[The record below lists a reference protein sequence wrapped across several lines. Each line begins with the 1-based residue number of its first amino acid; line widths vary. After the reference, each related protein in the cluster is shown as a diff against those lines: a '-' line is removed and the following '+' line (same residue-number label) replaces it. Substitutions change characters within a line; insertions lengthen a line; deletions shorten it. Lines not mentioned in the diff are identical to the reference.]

1 MQQGTEIVGR
11 YILAFVEST
20 GKVSPVF
27 ERKTRKMFAE
37 NDLDVDSIS
46 ENSWHDALNYAKAMD
61 QVKDEVG
68 SKTITEAG
76 IEQAKAVPWPDHIET
91 VADGLQFIVEADR
104 DAHRGGYEGGYVVEE
119 TGDHSARIG
128 IKQGAPYPLENFK
141 GVFLGAGRQLSDGSV
156 DLSETSPRPDEQA
169 AFELTW

>member
-37 NDLDVDSIS
+37 NGLDIDSIS
-46 ENSWHDALNYAKAMD
+46 EDSWHDALNYAEAMR
-61 QVKDEVG
+61 QVKNEVG

-91 VADGLQFIVEADR
+91 VADGMEFIVEADR
-104 DAHRGGYEGGYVVEE
+104 EAHRGGYDGGYVFEE
-119 TGDHSARIG
+119 TGSHSGRVG
-128 IKQGAPYPLENFK
+128 IEQDAPYPIENFK
-141 GVFLGAGRQLSDGSV
+141 GVFLGVGRQLSDDSV
-156 DLSETSPRPDEQA
+156 ALSDTSPRSDEQA